1 MASLSFTDFRKNMAT
16 SFDRVDA
23 GEQVF
28 ISRGRKKMYA
38 IIPVN
43 DDDLI
48 VSPSLEA
55 KMEKARQEY
64 REGKTVV
71 LKSHDDIDKYFDS
84 L

>member
-1 MASLSFTDFRKNMAT
+1 MELLSFTDFRKSMAN

-23 GEQVF
+23 GEKVF
-28 ISRGRKKMYA
+28 VSRGSKKMYA
-38 IIPVN
+38 IIPVT
-43 DDDLI
+43 DDDLM

-55 KMEKARQEY
+55 KIAKARQEY
-64 REGKTVV
+64 SEGKTVV